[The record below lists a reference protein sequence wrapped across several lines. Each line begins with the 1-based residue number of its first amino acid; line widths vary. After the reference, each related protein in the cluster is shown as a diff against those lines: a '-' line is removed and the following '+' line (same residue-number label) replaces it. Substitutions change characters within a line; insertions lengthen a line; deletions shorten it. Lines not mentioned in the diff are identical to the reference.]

1 MMAAVIRLVKYVF
14 FIVVY
19 IIKKPQVV
27 NNYGL
32 CRQAFDQ
39 LKCVFCQ
46 GEKIELSRNLLAS
59 KGYVDRFST
68 V

>member
-1 MMAAVIRLVKYVF
+1 MAAVIRLVKYVF

-32 CRQAFDQ
+32 CRQAFD
-39 LKCVFCQ
+39 
-46 GEKIELSRNLLAS
+46 
-59 KGYVDRFST
+59 
-68 V
+68 